1 MIIAIDIG
9 NTNVVIGG
17 MRDETVLFTARLR
30 TDPDKTDYEY
40 AALLMELF
48 ALHRVNLAEI
58 EGAIISSV
66 VPPLSAA
73 IQNAVEKITAK
84 RPLLVGAGVKTG
96 LNILTDNPARVGS
109 DMIVGAVAALARYPR
124 PILIFDLGTA
134 TTLAVLDKSGDYIGY
149 MIIPG
154 LRSSVQALAAGTS
167 QLPHI
172 SLDPPEALLGK
183 NTVDAMRAGAIY
195 GSAAML
201 DGLIDRVERQLLGG
215 PATVVATGG
224 LTGRV
229 APLCQHK
236 IFCDDDLIL
245 RGLALLYRK
254 NTPISKAKPQ

>member
-1 MIIAIDIG
+1 MIIAMDIG

-17 MRDETVLFTARLR
+17 MRDESVLFTARLR

-40 AALLMELF
+40 AALLIELF
-48 ALHRVNLAEI
+48 ALHKVDLADI

-73 IQNAVEKITAK
+73 MQSAVEKTTAK

-109 DMIVGAVAALARYPR
+109 DLIVGSVAALARYPK
-124 PILIFDLGTA
+124 PILLFDLGTA
-134 TTLAVLDKSGDYIGY
+134 TTLVVLDQAGDYIGY

-154 LRSSVQALAAGTS
+154 LRSSVQALTTGTS

-172 SLDPPEALLGK
+172 SLEPPEMLLGK
-183 NTVDAMRAGAIY
+183 NTVDAMRTGAIH
-195 GSAAML
+195 GNAAMI
-201 DGLIDRVERQLLGG
+201 DGLIDRVERQILGG

-224 LTGRV
+224 LTRCV
-229 APLCQHK
+229 VPLCQHE
-236 IFCDDDLIL
+236 IICDDDLIL
-245 RGLALLYRK
+245 RGLALLYQK
-254 NTPISKAKPQ
+254 NMPRPKEKQR

>member
-9 NTNVVIGG
+9 NTNIVLGG
-17 MRDETVLFTARLR
+17 MRGETVLFTARLR

-40 AALLMELF
+40 ASLLMELF
-48 ALHRVNLAEI
+48 ALHKIRFADI

-73 IQNAVEKITAK
+73 MQNAVEKIVGK

-109 DMIVGAVAALARYPR
+109 DLIVGAVAALARYPK
-124 PILIFDLGTA
+124 PILVFDLGTA
-134 TTLAVLDKSGDYIGY
+134 TTLAVLDQSGDYIGY

-172 SLDPPEALLGK
+172 SLEPSGMLLGK
-183 NTVDAMRAGAIY
+183 NTVNAMRAGALQ
-195 GSAAML
+195 GNAAMI
-201 DGLIDRVERQLLGG
+201 DGLIDRVEKTVLGQA
-215 PATVVATGG
+215 ATVVATGG
-224 LTGRV
+224 LTGCV

-236 IFCDDDLIL
+236 IICDGDLIL
-245 RGLALLYRK
+245 RGLALLYQK
-254 NTPISKAKPQ
+254 NTPPPKIKQR

>member
-17 MRDETVLFTARLR
+17 MSDESVVFTARLR
-30 TDPDKTDYEY
+30 TDPDKTNYEY

-48 ALHRVNLAEI
+48 ALYKVNIADI

-66 VPPLSAA
+66 VPPLNGVM
-73 IQNAVEKITAK
+73 QNAVEKITAK
-84 RPLLVGAGVKTG
+84 RPLLVGAGLKTG

-109 DMIVGAVAALARYPR
+109 DLIVGAVAALARYPK
-124 PILIFDLGTA
+124 PVLVFDLGTA
-134 TTLAVLDKSGDYIGY
+134 TTLAVLDEKGSFIGY

-172 SLDPPEALLGK
+172 SLEAPQMQLGK
-183 NTVDAMRAGAIY
+183 NTVDAMRTGAIY
-195 GSAAML
+195 GNAAML
-201 DGLIDRVERQLLGG
+201 DGLIERVEQNVLGC

-224 LTGRV
+224 LTECI
-229 APLCQHK
+229 APLCK
-236 IFCDDDLIL
+236 KRIICDDDLIL
-245 RGLALLYRK
+245 RGLALLYQK
-254 NTPISKAKPQ
+254 NAPPAKAKP

>member
-17 MRDETVLFTARLR
+17 MRDESVLFTARLR

-40 AALLMELF
+40 ASLLMELF
-48 ALHRVNLAEI
+48 ALHKVSPADI

-73 IQNAVEKITAK
+73 MQSAVEKITGR

-109 DMIVGAVAALARYPR
+109 DLIVGAVAALARYPK
-124 PILIFDLGTA
+124 PILVFDLGTA
-134 TTLAVLDKSGDYIGY
+134 TTLAVLDKRGDYIGY

-154 LRSSVQALAAGTS
+154 LHSSVHALAAGTS

-172 SLDPPEALLGK
+172 SLEPPGMLLGK
-183 NTVDAMRAGAIY
+183 NTVDAMRTGAIY
-195 GSAAML
+195 GNVAMI
-201 DGLIDRVERQLLGG
+201 DGLIDRIEKNVLGC

-224 LTGRV
+224 LTECV
-229 APLCQHK
+229 APLCRRE
-236 IFCDDDLIL
+236 IICDGDLIL
-245 RGLALLYRK
+245 RGLYLLYQK
-254 NTPISKAKPQ
+254 NASKPVKKPL

>member
-17 MRDETVLFTARLR
+17 MQDENVLFTARLR

-40 AALLMELF
+40 ASLLMELF
-48 ALHRVNLAEI
+48 ALYKVPPADI

-73 IQNAVEKITAK
+73 MQNAVEKITGK

-109 DMIVGAVAALARYPR
+109 DLVVGAVAALARYPK
-124 PILIFDLGTA
+124 PILVFDLGTA
-134 TTLAVLDKSGDYIGY
+134 TTLVVLDKKGDFIGY

-172 SLDPPEALLGK
+172 SLETPDALLGK
-183 NTVDAMRAGAIY
+183 NTVDAMRTGAIY
-195 GSAAML
+195 GNAAMI
-201 DGLIDRVERQLLGG
+201 DGLIDRVEKSVLGC

-224 LTGRV
+224 LTSCV
-229 APLCQHK
+229 APLCQHEL
-236 IFCDDDLIL
+236 ICNSDLIL
-245 RGLALLYRK
+245 RGLSLLYQK
-254 NTPISKAKPQ
+254 NTPKPHIKLR

>member
-9 NTNVVIGG
+9 NTNIVIGG
-17 MRDETVLFTARLR
+17 MRDESVLFTARLR

-40 AALLMELF
+40 ASLLVELF
-48 ALHRVNLAEI
+48 ALYKVNLADI
-58 EGAIISSV
+58 EGSIISSV
-66 VPPLSAA
+66 VPPLNAA
-73 IQNAVEKITAK
+73 IQSAVEKITVK

-109 DMIVGAVAALARYPR
+109 DLIVGAVAALARYPK
-124 PILIFDLGTA
+124 PIVLFDLGTA

-154 LRSSVQALAAGTS
+154 LRSSVQSLAAGTS

-172 SLDPPEALLGK
+172 SLEPPEMLLGK
-183 NTVDAMRAGAIY
+183 NTVDAMRTGAIH
-195 GSAAML
+195 GNAAMI
-201 DGLIDRVERQLLGG
+201 DGLIDRVEQRVLGG

-224 LTGRV
+224 LTSCI

-236 IFCDDDLIL
+236 IICDDDLIL
-245 RGLALLYRK
+245 RGLALLYQK
-254 NTPISKAKPQ
+254 NAPKSGGKQR

>member
-17 MRDETVLFTARLR
+17 MQGEQVLFTARLR
-30 TDPDKTDYEY
+30 TVPDKTDYEY

-48 ALHRVNLAEI
+48 SLHKVGSADI
-58 EGAIISSV
+58 DGAIISSV

-73 IQNAVEKITAK
+73 MQSAVEKITAK

-96 LNILTDNPARVGS
+96 LNILVDNPARVGS
-109 DMIVGAVAALARYPR
+109 DMIVGAVAALTRYPK

-154 LRSSVQALAAGTS
+154 VSSSVQALAAGTS
-167 QLPHI
+167 QLPQI
-172 SLDPPEALLGK
+172 SLEPPEALLGK
-183 NTVDAMRAGAIY
+183 NTVDAMRAGALY
-195 GSAAML
+195 GNAAML
-201 DGLIDRVERQLLGG
+201 DGLIDRVERQILGG

-224 LTGRV
+224 LTRRI
-229 APLCQHK
+229 APLCRHD
-236 IFCDDDLIL
+236 IICDDDLIL

-254 NTPISKAKPQ
+254 NTPAPGVRLR